1 MNEGSLPIAVLLRC
15 EHQEFQK
22 AQSAAAIE
30 AGRREG
36 VSVEVAYAENS
47 PFTQIR
53 QVHGLMTRPPELRPG
68 AIVVEM
74 VGATEGYKNTARAVL
89 SAGIEWVEVS
99 GLASSIPALRS
110 EFPERFVISVTTD
123 EEGVGR
129 IHAEQCRT
137 LLPVGGSIL
146 YIEGPSLQPESTAR
160 RQAFEEGLRG
170 TRITISRTLGGD
182 WTEESIERAMAEFL
196 EQGAGHPF
204 VPALVCSQNDE
215 MALGGRRTA
224 VARHLDWARIPFL
237 GCDGLPNGGQKYV
250 DEGALTATVVKPVTT
265 GVAVMHVA
273 RAMRRRAHRRDI
285 KLAPQ
290 SLPPLETLSQP
301 QSQRRRLVPSAVDGL
316 RRGQR

>member
-1 MNEGSLPIAVLLRC
+1 MDDRSTLIAVLLRC

-22 AQSAAAIE
+22 AQAAAALE
-30 AGRREG
+30 AGKREG
-36 VSVEVAYAENS
+36 VSVEVAFAENS

-53 QVHGLMTRPPELRPG
+53 QVHAFVNRPPELRPG

-74 VGATEGYKNTARAVL
+74 VGATEGYRNTARAAL

-99 GLASSIPALRS
+99 GLASSIPLLRS

-129 IHAEQCRT
+129 IHAEQCRV
-137 LLPVGGSIL
+137 LLPAGGCIL
-146 YIEGPSLQPESTAR
+146 YIEGPSLQPESAAR
-160 RQAFEEGLRG
+160 RQALEEGLRG

-182 WTEESIERAMAEFL
+182 WTGESIERSMTTFL
-196 EQGAGHPF
+196 EQTFGHPF

-224 VARHLDWARIPFL
+224 VARHLDWGRIPYL
-237 GCDGLPNGGQKYV
+237 GCDGLPGGGQKYV

-265 GVAVMHVA
+265 GVAVMHAA
-273 RAMRRRAHRRDI
+273 RAMRRRAQRRDVR
-285 KLAPQ
+285 LAPQ
-290 SLPPLETLSQP
+290 SLPPLDTLAEP
-301 QSQRRRLVPSAVDGL
+301 RTQRRSLSPLSEEVL